1 MPNHALFG
9 DFFGGS
15 LNPLKLRV
23 VTETPKRHIMGVTMR
38 HLSHKRLK
46 FVYLGVRAGCETEKK
61 V

>member
-1 MPNHALFG
+1 
-9 DFFGGS
+9 
-15 LNPLKLRV
+15 
-23 VTETPKRHIMGVTMR
+23 MGVTMR